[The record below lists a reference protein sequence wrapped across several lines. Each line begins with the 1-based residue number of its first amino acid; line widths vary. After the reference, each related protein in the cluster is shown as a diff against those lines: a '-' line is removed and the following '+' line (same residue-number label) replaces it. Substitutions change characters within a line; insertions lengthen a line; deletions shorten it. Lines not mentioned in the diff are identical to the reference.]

1 MPRSLLLR
9 GTTVRDRVRASAAG
23 ALAVLLVASG
33 WSAFPAAAETVDDAE
48 QPIESEQSDPDLAPE
63 PELVVAPAE
72 PVFAAA
78 AADFEFTVL
87 IRNPGDEPLPAG
99 QLDLALDDERATVP
113 EDLDGAFPELAQSVA
128 STEIGAT
135 DAEGEQSVT
144 VTVPRD
150 DFPLDIDSDAGV
162 YRVQASITPAA
173 DDADDSAD
181 IVEPPEPALSS
192 VVWRG
197 PGSSAQAT
205 VSFIV
210 PLVLTSETGAMP
222 TRAQLSNA
230 AARLSGLLDVA
241 EAHHGT
247 LAIDPRLVAG
257 IRAYGDG
264 APAVASELL
273 QRLETTSLDSFSLQF
288 GDADPAA
295 QAALG
300 LDELLQPGDLS
311 YVTRHGTFAEDAADV
326 EADAAADA
334 ATTDA
339 EDPEDTSA
347 DAAGADVDDGAQTD
361 ENSDTADAAGAS
373 GADSAGDADGS
384 DAAADVPPNAPSQE
398 ELLAWDDTVA
408 TAWPAPGE
416 VDRRTLDLVSSS
428 GLERVI
434 VNSANV
440 EQTDGPRSRLSG
452 MDAVITDARA
462 DEALA
467 RSIRDESPADRAA
480 GLATAASVL
489 AFSTSDDAPSIV
501 IGLDRGAIGDA
512 EDATSAIETLTGIS
526 WVNSAAVEDQ
536 PSGSSELRDGT
547 TLEPRAELLQAALGR
562 EPEITRLSDL
572 LVHPEYLPGYQRA
585 RLLPLFATRYATVNS
600 DFDAVAERFQARDRE
615 LLRGVHVI
623 SSEHTQLLGAS
634 SRVPLQIHNSLP
646 FDAEVTGAVT
656 PASAAVSAPEREI
669 EATLVPAE
677 GNQTVLVPVRARVSS
692 GESALM
698 IELSDRAGSEV
709 FYSGGQPLSI
719 RAAVERIAL
728 ITVGSLAALLLG
740 FGIWR
745 SVRRHG
751 RGRTGTEDAAQGEGI
766 SRT

>member
-1 MPRSLLLR
+1 M
-9 GTTVRDRVRASAAG
+9 
-23 ALAVLLVASG
+23 LVASG

-48 QPIESEQSDPDLAPE
+48 QPIETEQSDPDLSPE

-78 AADFEFTVL
+78 ATAFEFTVL

-99 QLDLALDDERATVP
+99 QLDLALDDERATAP
-113 EDLDGAFPELAQSVA
+113 EDLDAAFPDLAQSVA
-128 STEIGAT
+128 STEIGTT

-173 DDADDSAD
+173 DDAADTTD
-181 IVEPPEPALSS
+181 IVGPPVPALSS

-210 PLVLTSETGAMP
+210 PMVLTSETGAMP

-241 EAHHGT
+241 EAHHAT

-264 APAVASELL
+264 APAVATELL

-311 YVTRHGTFAEDAADV
+311 YVTRHGTFAEDAADE
-326 EADAAADA
+326 EADAAARA
-334 ATTDA
+334 ETADA

-347 DAAGADVDDGAQTD
+347 DAAGADVEDGAQND
-361 ENSDTADAAGAS
+361 ENSDAAGAS
-373 GADSAGDADGS
+373 GADAAGDADGS

-398 ELLAWDDTVA
+398 DLLAWDDTVP

-440 EQTDGPRSRLSG
+440 EQTDGPRSRLAG

-467 RSIRDESPADRAA
+467 RSIRDESPADRAG

-489 AFSTSDDAPSIV
+489 ALSTSDDASSIV

-526 WVNSAAVEDQ
+526 WVTSAAVEDQ

>member
-1 MPRSLLLR
+1 M
-9 GTTVRDRVRASAAG
+9 
-23 ALAVLLVASG
+23 LVASG
-33 WSAFPAAAETVDDAE
+33 WSAFPAAAETADDAE
-48 QPIESEQSDPDLAPE
+48 QPIETEQSDPDLSPE

-78 AADFEFTVL
+78 ATDFEFTVL

-99 QLDLALDDERATVP
+99 QLDLALDDERAAAP
-113 EDLDGAFPELAQSVA
+113 EDLDAAFPDLAQSVA
-128 STEIGAT
+128 STEIGTT

-173 DDADDSAD
+173 DDAADTTD
-181 IVEPPEPALSS
+181 IVGPPEPALSS

-210 PLVLTSETGAMP
+210 PMVLTSETGAMP

-241 EAHHGT
+241 EAHHAT

-264 APAVASELL
+264 APAVATELL

-311 YVTRHGTFAEDAADV
+311 YVTRHGTFAEDAADE
-326 EADAAADA
+326 EADAAARA
-334 ATTDA
+334 ETADA

-347 DAAGADVDDGAQTD
+347 DAAGADVADGAQND
-361 ENSDTADAAGAS
+361 ENSDAAGAS
-373 GADSAGDADGS
+373 GADAAGDADGS

-398 ELLAWDDTVA
+398 ELLAWDDTVP

-440 EQTDGPRSRLSG
+440 EQTDGPRSRLAG

-467 RSIRDESPADRAA
+467 RSIRDESPADRAG

-489 AFSTSDDAPSIV
+489 ALSTSDDASSIV

-512 EDATSAIETLTGIS
+512 EDLTSAIETLTGIS
-526 WVNSAAVEDQ
+526 WVTSAAVEDQ
-536 PSGSSELRDGT
+536 PSGSTELRDGT